1 MKMFTTHKAF
11 ITALVFLAVTSLG
24 CGITLDLGRFTAEE
38 VVSKSFE
45 VSGTPRVVVETFNG
59 SIQVT
64 TGAGN
69 TIKADV
75 TKRGAGSTQAAAQDD
90 LKNIEVVMTQ
100 DGNTV
105 RIIARRTNQPFNT
118 GNSGAQADVQVPAG
132 AILELASSNGQLSVN
147 GATGDGTARTSN
159 GRIDVE
165 GSQGRLKLDTSNGN
179 IEVNSDSAIVTA
191 KTSNGQIIFAG
202 TLAQGDHSF
211 ISSNGRITL
220 TLPSGSSFRVTADTS
235 NGRVTSDFAIK
246 PSGGS
251 DEKNLR
257 GTAGE
262 NPSVSIEAHTSNSNI
277 EIRQSK

>member
-1 MKMFTTHKAF
+1 MHTPRKTF
-11 ITALVFLAVTSLG
+11 IVVLVLLAMASLG
-24 CGITLDLGRFTAEE
+24 CGTAINIGRSTAEQ
-38 VVSKSFE
+38 VVSESFE

-64 TGAGN
+64 TGAGH

-75 TKRGAGSTQAAAQDD
+75 TKRGAGSTKSAAQDD
-90 LKNIEVVMTQ
+90 LKNIEVTMTQ

-105 RIIARRTNQPFNT
+105 RIIARRMNQPFNT

-132 AILELASSNGQLSVN
+132 AILELATSNGQLSVN
-147 GATGDGTARTSN
+147 GATGDVTGRTSN

-165 GSQGRLKLDTSNGN
+165 GSQGRLKLDTSNGT

-191 KTSNGQIIFAG
+191 KTSNGQIIFTG

-220 TLPSGSSFRVTADTS
+220 TLPPGSSFRVTADTS

-257 GTAGE
+257 GTVGE
-262 NPSVSIEAHTSNSNI
+262 NSSVSIEAHTSNSNI